1 MLADRNAF
9 NARLSS
15 VFAREFCP
23 LCIADDEST
32 QESSTVRS
40 DAWCCP
46 ECRGPVENPEDIL
59 CLACL
64 TGAYSFRS
72 FAAE

>member
-1 MLADRNAF
+1 MLADRYAF

-23 LCIADDEST
+23 LCIGDDEST
-32 QESSTVRS
+32 QESSSILVDSWT
-40 DAWCCP
+40 CP
-46 ECRGPVENPEDIL
+46 ECARPVDNPEDIV
-59 CLACL
+59 CFACVRALAF
-64 TGAYSFRS
+64 GQ